1 MQFINFQP
9 LILEKQVEKSPEKKK
24 EKFVKKVKNQRTEK
38 YSEGSRG
45 QKYEKNRDIYEHK

>member
-1 MQFINFQP
+1 

-45 QKYEKNRDIYEHK
+45 